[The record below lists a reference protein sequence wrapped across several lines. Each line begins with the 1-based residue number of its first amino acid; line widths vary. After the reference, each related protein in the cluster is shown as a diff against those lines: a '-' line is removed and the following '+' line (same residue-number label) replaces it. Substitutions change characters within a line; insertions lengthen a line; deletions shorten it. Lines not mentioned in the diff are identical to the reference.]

1 VTSPILTADQI
12 LQESIYDALAPL
24 MTDYQTGGYA
34 RLFYRL
40 APTDV
45 VKPLV
50 IYQPQSDF
58 NRSDLIGDSG
68 ISVLVTLKAIAD
80 NLQDARD
87 LLSTVVTGLFTL
99 AYTGYEIAS
108 RYQSSPI
115 IPFDGVEWQVAHVFR
130 VTIRRSS

>member
-1 VTSPILTADQI
+1 MSSPILTADQI
-12 LQESIYDALAPL
+12 LQESIYNALAPL
-24 MTDYQTGGYA
+24 MTSYQTGGYP

-50 IYQPQSDF
+50 VYQPQSDF
-58 NRSDLIGDSG
+58 NRDDVIGDSG
-68 ISVLVTLKAIAD
+68 ISVLVTLKGIAD
-80 NLQDARD
+80 TMQAARD
-87 LLSTVVTGLFTL
+87 LLATVVSGMLSL
-99 AYTGYEIAS
+99 SYTGYQVFA

-115 IPFDGVEWQVAHVFR
+115 IPFDGVEWQVAHMFR